1 MSILFTSKNFKSTSY
16 FPTKINSHC
25 SHTRDNTQWYFIK
38 CQSDTCWGV
47 SVIFCVE
54 RTDWSVYH
62 SMVCDPGPELLTME
76 WPSYVCADATQ
87 ISYLQIQACRD
98 ATFCRWPKY
107 LRHLVTLASY
117 IRFEIGVRSDSSNF
131 LFFKVLLRQ
140 NVSETYF
147 FRKC

>member
-38 CQSDTCWGV
+38 CQSEACWGV
-47 SVIFCVE
+47 SVIFCGE
-54 RTDWSVYH
+54 GTDWSVYH
-62 SMVCDPGPELLTME
+62 SMVCDPGPELLTIE
-76 WPSYVCADATQ
+76 WPNYMCADATQ
-87 ISYLQIQACRD
+87 ISYLQIQACRECHVLSV
-98 ATFCRWPKY
+98 AQIFEAFGHFSE
-107 LRHLVTLASY
+107 LHLFGKV
-117 IRFEIGVRSDSSNF
+117 F
-131 LFFKVLLRQ
+131 LQQ